1 MVSKFKRM
9 LETSQ
14 RREILDLIERLS
26 DLEVQLRTYDEY
38 DENYCE
44 IDEGSLIDYLDN
56 FEEDISFL
64 KEFAYLGITI
74 ISDDFLD
81 KEIND
86 EVVNLLCAFN
96 GNFKDLIEFYPFKKH
111 CYHET
116 VLKCLKRYL
125 ESKKKDRENNE
136 TKRFIEEM
144 SEIEI

>member
-14 RREILDLIERLS
+14 RRAILDLIERLS

-44 IDEGSLIDYLDN
+44 IDEGRLIDYLDS

-64 KEFAYLGITI
+64 KEFGCLGITI

-81 KEIND
+81 K
-86 EVVNLLCAFN
+86 
-96 GNFKDLIEFYPFKKH
+96 
-111 CYHET
+111 
-116 VLKCLKRYL
+116 
-125 ESKKKDRENNE
+125 
-136 TKRFIEEM
+136 
-144 SEIEI
+144 